1 MFFVFTNSIIILI
14 IENNNIFAK
23 EENSN
28 EKTLSVKLENFSN
41 DTLRPKQSK
50 SIILEKLINLEN

>member
-14 IENNNIFAK
+14 IENNKIFAK

-28 EKTLSVKLENFSN
+28 EKTPSVKLENFSN
-41 DTLRPKQSK
+41 DNPWHKKNK

>member
-41 DTLRPKQSK
+41 VTLWPKQNK

>member
-28 EKTLSVKLENFSN
+28 EKTPSVKLENFSN
-41 DTLRPKQSK
+41 DTLWPKK
-50 SIILEKLINLEN
+50 TKVLFLKNWLI

>member
-41 DTLRPKQSK
+41 DTL
-50 SIILEKLINLEN
+50 

>member
-41 DTLRPKQSK
+41 DTLWPKQSK

>member
-28 EKTLSVKLENFSN
+28 EKTPSVKLENFSN
-41 DTLRPKQSK
+41 DTLWPKKNK
-50 SIILEKLINLEN
+50 SFILEKLINLEN